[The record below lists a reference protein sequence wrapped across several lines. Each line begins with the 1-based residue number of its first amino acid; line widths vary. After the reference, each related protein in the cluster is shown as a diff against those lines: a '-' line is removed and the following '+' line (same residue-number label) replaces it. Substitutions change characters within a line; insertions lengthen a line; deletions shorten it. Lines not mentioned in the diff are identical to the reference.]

1 MNELQKNKE
10 LTAMTLEVMMNF
22 FETHDIE
29 AMAIIKG
36 ELREDSDFMSIN
48 TDNNSVEKSILLFS
62 EYIAREMAEIEDRV
76 EVITVWVAAFK
87 TLYKIVEAMGEKDR
101 RVADK
106 TIQAI
111 MKGEI

>member
-1 MNELQKNKE
+1 MDKLQRDKE

-22 FETHDIE
+22 FEAHDME
-29 AMAIIKG
+29 AMALIRG
-36 ELREDSDFMSIN
+36 DLRKDSDFMSIN
-48 TDNNSVEKSILLFS
+48 TDNNSVEQSILLFA

-76 EVITVWVAAFK
+76 EVVTVWAATFK
-87 TLYKIVEAMGEKDR
+87 ALYKIVEDMGEEDR
-101 RVADK
+101 RVTDK

>member
-1 MNELQKNKE
+1 MDELQKNKE

-29 AMAIIKG
+29 AVALIKG
-36 ELREDSDFMSIN
+36 ELKEETDFMAIN
-48 TDNNSVEKSILLFS
+48 TDNNSIEESIMLFT
-62 EYIAREMAEIEDRV
+62 EYIAREMAETEDRV
-76 EVITVWVAAFK
+76 EAIAIWVAAFK

-101 RVADK
+101 CVANK

>member
-1 MNELQKNKE
+1 MDELQKDKE
-10 LTAMTLEVMMNF
+10 LTAITLEVMMKF
-22 FETHDIE
+22 FEAHDIE
-29 AMAIIKG
+29 AMALIKG
-36 ELREDSDFMSIN
+36 ELKEDTDFMSIN
-48 TDNNSVEKSILLFS
+48 TSNNSVEKSILLFS

-76 EVITVWVAAFK
+76 EVITIWAATFK

-101 RVADK
+101 CVANK